1 MAGLW
6 YRAGTI
12 AVTNGSKKVVG
23 TGTTWKSGVS
33 KPDKGHLVW
42 GPDGKPYELD
52 YVESD
57 TVLYLV
63 TAYSGVTAS
72 GMAYSIDI
80 TRTGAIPAFSR
91 ELSALVAYHQ
101 LQMDGWQQ
109 LLTGTGDVTLTAPD
123 GSKLT
128 VPTWDKV
135 MNAGSGV
142 VAQAKTEADRAKTEA
157 ANSAASAASAG
168 NAVVAAALPLPD
180 VWAPLSDSLRLI
192 TGYGREVKV
201 GDDVV
206 ARMVNFSRS
215 TTATYIGKD
224 GVLKSAAANEP
235 RFEKEGL
242 LIEGQ
247 STNLWSSQTA
257 VDSVNASLA
266 STSLPDG
273 TTGNIYKITP
283 TSGAFAYV
291 RKNFAAQSG
300 NHTLSCYAKL
310 DDGSM
315 AMPSI
320 YCGFNGGLSTK
331 FTGVYVGNGW
341 WRMQAALLAPLG
353 NIGFGYSS
361 VATETTPVWVCNF
374 QLEALPFA
382 SSYIP
387 TNGAA
392 VTRTADVVTIPWAGN
407 MPTSDLTVALNY
419 DLIGLGTLST
429 TQRLIEYGAT
439 VGPRFLFQIWG
450 GTGLFE
456 SYAKA
461 DGLRVASPSIAYGS
475 VAVASTTPTRHALK
489 LTGKALESY
498 ATAGPVGATAN
509 ITIGGTGVTTM
520 YGHIRNL
527 RIWHR
532 ALSDDQLK
540 AVA

>member
-57 TVLYLV
+57 TALYLV
-63 TAYSGVTAS
+63 TAYSGVTAT

-80 TRTGAIPAFSR
+80 TRTGSTPAFSR
-91 ELSALVAYHQ
+91 ELSAFVAYHQ

-135 MNAGSGV
+135 MNAGAGV
-142 VAQAKTEADRAKTEA
+142 VAQAKVEADRAKAEA

-215 TTATYIGKD
+215 STATYIGKD
-224 GVLKSAAANEP
+224 GVLKTASANEP

-247 STNLWSSQTA
+247 STNIWGSQTA
-257 VDSVNASLA
+257 VDSLNASLA

-273 TTGNIYKITP
+273 ATGNIYKITP
-283 TSGAFAYV
+283 PSGAYAYV
-291 RKNFAAQSG
+291 RKYFSAQSG
-300 NHTLSCYAKL
+300 PNTLSCYAKL

-320 YCGFNGGLSTK
+320 YCGFNGGLVTK
-331 FTGVYVGNGW
+331 LAGVYVGNGW
-341 WRMQAALLAPLG
+341 WRMQAMFLAPFG
-353 NIGFGYSS
+353 NISFGYSPA
-361 VATETTPVWVCNF
+361 ATETSPVWVCNF

-387 TNGAA
+387 TNGVSTTRAA
-392 VTRTADVVTIPWAGN
+392 DIFSITPAGN
-407 MPTSDLTVALNY
+407 FEFEGAWSMRVVNARAVGGGRIFWAQNAATTLFYGVRLSAETSELAFFAGPAQGKTVIATGVSSVTGM
-419 DLIGLGTLST
+419 IAFGVGLSCRFGQYSKYIP
-429 TQRLIEYGAT
+429 RPAT
-439 VGPRFLFQIWG
+439 P
-450 GTGLFE
+450 
-456 SYAKA
+456 
-461 DGLRVASPSIAYGS
+461 
-475 VAVASTTPTRHALK
+475 VAVATINI
-489 LTGKALESY
+489 
-498 ATAGPVGATAN
+498 GADPSGIN
-509 ITIGGTGVTTM
+509 SIF
-520 YGHIRNL
+520 GHVRDL
-527 RIWHR
+527 RGYLG
-532 ALSDDQLK
+532 ALSNEQIK
-540 AVA
+540 AIA

>member
-63 TAYSGVTAS
+63 TAYNGVTAT

-80 TRTGAIPAFSR
+80 TRTGATPAFSR
-91 ELSALVAYHQ
+91 ELSAFVAYHQ

-123 GSKLT
+123 GTKLT

-135 MNAGSGV
+135 MNSGYGV
-142 VAQAKTEADRAKTEA
+142 VTQAKTEADRAKAEA
-157 ANSAASAASAG
+157 TNSAASAASTG

-215 TTATYIGKD
+215 TTKTYTAKD
-224 GVLKSAAANEP
+224 GLLKVAAINEP
-235 RFEKEGL
+235 AFEKEGL

-257 VDSVNASLA
+257 VDSFNASLA

-273 TTGNIYKITP
+273 ATGIIYKISPAPGT
-283 TSGAFAYV
+283 FAYV

-331 FTGVYVGNGW
+331 LTGVYAGNGW
-341 WRMQAALLAPLG
+341 WRMQAVLLAPLG
-353 NIGFGYSS
+353 NIGFGYSN
-361 VATETTPVWVCNF
+361 VATEITPIWVCNF
-374 QLEALPFA
+374 QLEPLPFA
-382 SSYIP
+382 TSYIP
-387 TNGAA
+387 TNGAVATRAADMAWLPILNTSIDGGVSVAAECDVLASDNTYPRVA
-392 VTRTADVVTIPWAGN
+392 VGKGLPDLFCAPPSSWYPSNILSLNNIKVAYSKNHQCFNGVLFSHQIN
-407 MPTSDLTVALNY
+407 LSDDNRAQQISLLSQYSN
-419 DLIGLGTLST
+419 GLST
-429 TQRLIEYGAT
+429 G
-439 VGPRFLFQIWG
+439 F
-450 GTGLFE
+450 
-456 SYAKA
+456 
-461 DGLRVASPSIAYGS
+461 
-475 VAVASTTPTRHALK
+475 
-489 LTGKALESY
+489 
-498 ATAGPVGATAN
+498 
-509 ITIGGTGVTTM
+509 
-520 YGHIRNL
+520 GHVRNL

-532 ALSDDQLK
+532 DLSVEQLK

>member
-63 TAYSGVTAS
+63 TAYNGVTAT

-80 TRTGAIPAFSR
+80 TRTGATPAFSR
-91 ELSALVAYHQ
+91 ELSAFVAYHQ

-123 GSKLT
+123 GTKLT

-135 MNAGSGV
+135 MNSGYGV
-142 VAQAKTEADRAKTEA
+142 VTQAKTEADRAKAEA
-157 ANSAASAASAG
+157 TNSAASAASAG

-206 ARMVNFSRS
+206 ARMANFSRS

-224 GVLKSAAANEP
+224 GVLKAAAANEP

-247 STNLWSSQTA
+247 STNLWPSQTA
-257 VDSVNASLA
+257 VDSFNASLA

-283 TSGAFAYV
+283 TPGAFAYV

-331 FTGVYVGNGW
+331 LTGVYVGNGW

-353 NIGFGYSS
+353 NIGFGYTP

-387 TNGAA
+387 TNG
-392 VTRTADVVTIPWAGN
+392 V
-407 MPTSDLTVALNY
+407 
-419 DLIGLGTLST
+419 ST
-429 TQRLIEYGAT
+429 TRAADIFSITPDGNFEFEGAWSMRVVNTRAVAGGRIFWAQNAATTLFYGVRLSAETSELAFFAGPAQGKTVIAT
-439 VGPRFLFQIWG
+439 GVSSVTGVIAFGVGLSCRFGQYSKYIPRPA
-450 GTGLFE
+450 T
-456 SYAKA
+456 
-461 DGLRVASPSIAYGS
+461 P
-475 VAVASTTPTRHALK
+475 VAVATINI
-489 LTGKALESY
+489 
-498 ATAGPVGATAN
+498 GADPSGIN
-509 ITIGGTGVTTM
+509 SIF
-520 YGHIRNL
+520 GHVRDL
-527 RIWHR
+527 RGYLG
-532 ALSDDQLK
+532 ALSNEQIK

>member
-257 VDSVNASLA
+257 VDSFNASLA

-331 FTGVYVGNGW
+331 LTGVYVGNGW

-353 NIGFGYSS
+353 NIGFGYTP
-361 VATETTPVWVCNF
+361 VATETMPVWVCNF

-387 TNGAA
+387 TNG
-392 VTRTADVVTIPWAGN
+392 VSTTRTADIFSITPAGN
-407 MPTSDLTVALNY
+407 FEFEGAWSMRVVNTRAVAGGRIFWAQNAATTLFYGVRLSAETSELAFFAGPAQGKTVIATGVSSVTGV
-419 DLIGLGTLST
+419 IAFGVGLSCRFGQYSKYIPRPST
-429 TQRLIEYGAT
+429 
-439 VGPRFLFQIWG
+439 P
-450 GTGLFE
+450 
-456 SYAKA
+456 
-461 DGLRVASPSIAYGS
+461 
-475 VAVASTTPTRHALK
+475 VAVATINI
-489 LTGKALESY
+489 
-498 ATAGPVGATAN
+498 GADPSGIN
-509 ITIGGTGVTTM
+509 SIF
-520 YGHIRNL
+520 GHVRDL
-527 RIWHR
+527 RGYLG
-532 ALSDDQLK
+532 ALSNEQIK
-540 AVA
+540 AIA